1 MSDGPDLELQGAIV
15 AKLKADTGLQ
25 ALLGNPMRL
34 YQDVP
39 APAALVFPYVTIG
52 EGQNVPDQVQ
62 CIDGSEIFVDVHV
75 WSRSPGFAE
84 CKRIAA
90 IIESALNDAILL
102 LTDNRC
108 IEIERDGARY
118 LRDQDLETKHG
129 VVTFRALTE
138 PA

>member
-1 MSDGPDLELQGAIV
+1 MSDGPDLQLQGAIV

-25 ALLGNPMRL
+25 ALIGSPVRL

-39 APAALVFPYVTIG
+39 APAALTFPYVTIG

-62 CIDGSEIFVDVHV
+62 CIDGSEIFLDLHV
-75 WSRSPGFAE
+75 WSRATGFAE

-90 IIESALNDAILL
+90 IIESALNDAV
-102 LTDNRC
+102 LTLDDHRC
-108 IEIERDGARY
+108 VEIERDGARY
-118 LRDQDLETKHG
+118 LRDQDLVTKHG

>member
-15 AKLKADTGLQ
+15 AKLKADGALQ
-25 ALLGNPMRL
+25 ALIGNPIRL

-39 APAALVFPYVTIG
+39 TPNTLTFPYVTIG

-62 CIDGSEIFVDVHV
+62 CIDGSEIFVDLHV
-75 WSRSPGFAE
+75 WSRATGFPE

-90 IIESALNDAILL
+90 AIEAALNDAD
-102 LTDNRC
+102 LTLDSNRC
-108 IEIERDGARY
+108 VVILRDGARY
-118 LRDQDLETKHG
+118 LRDQDLVTKHA
-129 VVTFRALTE
+129 VITLRALTE